1 MKPNHARKVSEQ
13 AFNQLVEAVEA
24 GKSHKLIECLK
35 AMGRYVKRNEKG
47 IAIMAPIIWR
57 RKVMPANDEEDGPN
71 HQEETVLTFKTAYVF
86 DISQTDGKP
95 LPDFARVNGGHG

>member
-35 AMGRYVKRNEKG
+35 AMGRYVNRNEKG

-57 RKVMPANDEEDGPN
+57 RKVMPADDEEDRPN